1 MQSFGVT
8 NKEHYGMLRYF
19 LEWSILN
26 HELSKQDHDVT
37 AQIWGPTYTQIWS
50 KMQILE
56 SYVEFESFCSK
67 CIGVALEPIVEL
79 HTF

>member
-1 MQSFGVT
+1 MT
-8 NKEHYGMLRYF
+8 CKNKTMTSLP
-19 LEWSILN
+19 
-26 HELSKQDHDVT
+26 KT
-37 AQIWGPTYTQIWS
+37 WGPTYIQIWS

-56 SYVEFESFCSK
+56 SYAEFESFCSK